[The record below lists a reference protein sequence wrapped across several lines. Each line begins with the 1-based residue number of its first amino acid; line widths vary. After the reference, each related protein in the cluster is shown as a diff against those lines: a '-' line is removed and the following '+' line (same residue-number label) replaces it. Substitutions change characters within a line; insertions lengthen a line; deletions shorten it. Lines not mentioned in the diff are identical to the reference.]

1 MIRLGLQDHRTNF
14 RPGEIIQGAALWES
28 AKAPKRAEVRL
39 LWFTQ
44 GKGTTDT
51 ETVASEEF
59 PNPLPGDTRTFTF
72 TVPDAPYSFSGRLIS
87 LIWAV
92 ELVLEDEDQF
102 QRLSI
107 TVTPDGQEVS
117 IPAIIKPDLP
127 GLPVS
132 R

>member
-14 RPGEIIQGAALWES
+14 RPGETIEGAALWECP
-28 AKAPKRAEVRL
+28 KAPKRAEVRL

-51 ETVASEEF
+51 ETVAREEF
-59 PNPLPGDTRTFTF
+59 SNPLPGDTRTFTF
-72 TVPDAPYSFSGRLIS
+72 TVPEAPYSFSGRLIA

-92 ELVLEDEDQF
+92 ELVLEDEDEF
-102 QRLSI
+102 QRISI

-117 IPAIIKPDLP
+117 IPSVEKPDLP
-127 GLPVS
+127 GLAT